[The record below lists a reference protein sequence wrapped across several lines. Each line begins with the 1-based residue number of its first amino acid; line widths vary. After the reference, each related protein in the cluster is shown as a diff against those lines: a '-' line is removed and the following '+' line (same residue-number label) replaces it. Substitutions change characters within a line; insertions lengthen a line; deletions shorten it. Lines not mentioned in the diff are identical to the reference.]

1 MTSKCTLR
9 SWRVLATLMLLGVW
23 YGIETVAPVA
33 AQPAIPTLTGRVVDR
48 ASILSEE
55 TERTITTLLAQHEDS
70 TSNQIAVLTIPSLEG
85 GNLESYSLD
94 VARTWALGSAERN
107 NGVLLLI
114 AYNDRKIRIEVGYG
128 LEGDLPDVLAQRII
142 DYEMTPAFRNGDFD
156 GGTLNG
162 VRSIVGTIQGT
173 YAPPESSSNDIENA
187 PWFVRIIFGVMF
199 VGMPAFMLFMTSFAP
214 GCMRWFMMLF
224 FIPFFAAGGTILAP
238 PYGGIVIT
246 VLILLGFLWLQWQ
259 IRNSPKWEAVRDAME
274 EAKKTGK
281 AVPVQMGGFSFN
293 VGGTFSSSGGGY
305 SGGGSSFS
313 GGGGSFGGGGASGG
327 W

>member
-1 MTSKCTLR
+1 MTNKGMALFGRALGLLLLVTL
-9 SWRVLATLMLLGVW
+9 G
-23 YGIETVAPVA
+23 YGTQVAPVA
-33 AQPAIPTLTGRVVDR
+33 AQPAIPALSGRIVDR

-55 TERTITTLLAQHEDS
+55 TEREITALLAQHEDS

-85 GNLESYSLD
+85 ANLESYSLD
-94 VARTWALGSAERN
+94 VARTWALGRGDRN

-114 AYNDRKIRIEVGYG
+114 AYNDRKMRIEVGYG
-128 LEGDLPDVLAQRII
+128 LEGDLPDALAKRII

-162 VRSIVGTIQGT
+162 VQSIVGTIEGT
-173 YAPPESSSNDIENA
+173 YVPADSSSNDIENA

-199 VGMPAFMLFMTSFAP
+199 IGLPAFMLFMTSFAP
-214 GCMRWFMMLF
+214 GCMRWFMMAF
-224 FIPFFAAGGTILAP
+224 FVPFFAAGGTILAP

-246 VLILLGFLWLQWQ
+246 VLILMGFLWLQWQ
-259 IRNSPKWEAVRDAME
+259 IRKSPKWQAVRDAME
-274 EAKKTGK
+274 QAKKTGK
-281 AVPVQMGGFSFN
+281 AVPVQMGGFSFT
-293 VGGTFSSSGGGY
+293 VGGASSSSGGGY